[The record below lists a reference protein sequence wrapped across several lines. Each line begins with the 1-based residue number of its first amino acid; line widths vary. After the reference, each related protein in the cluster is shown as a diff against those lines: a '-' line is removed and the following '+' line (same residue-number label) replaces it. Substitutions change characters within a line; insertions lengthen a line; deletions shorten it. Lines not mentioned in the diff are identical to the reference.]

1 MEPGSGDKLAKLTLQ
16 LRETCLK
23 KVWLTSISNCGME
36 TYCTVISFASHHL
49 QSFALTQRYE
59 LAGTDKQPPLHLPD
73 LINKCNSHSKWCTEQ
88 CVCVCVCKE
97 WDCITGSVM
106 LHIMAN
112 EAGDIQTF
120 YICKLK
126 HDFALPAVLT
136 GLLVYLWSQS
146 WHHQHISSSYC
157 LMLLMSRIH

>member
-49 QSFALTQRYE
+49 QSFTLTQRYE

-88 CVCVCVCKE
+88 CVCVCVRSGIALQAPWCCTSWQMRRGTSKPS
-97 WDCITGSVM
+97 TSVNSNTTS
-106 LHIMAN
+106 LS
-112 EAGDIQTF
+112 Q
-120 YICKLK
+120 
-126 HDFALPAVLT
+126 
-136 GLLVYLWSQS
+136 QS
-146 WHHQHISSSYC
+146 WQACWYIYDPSPGTISTFPAATA
-157 LMLLMSRIH
+157 